1 MTKLQTIS
9 DKNTK
14 SFKIKKLLVKKLN
27 KEQFKKDNLI
37 IVIGGDGFMLQTLK
51 KNKNSK
57 KLFYGINSGNYGFLM
72 NKFSSKNII
81 KNLSK
86 ANMVSIY
93 PLEMIVKN
101 KSNQARKSLAI
112 NEVSILR
119 QSRQAASLS
128 IKQGSRQIIKKL
140 VSDGV
145 LVSTPAG
152 STAYNLSVH
161 GPILSL
167 HSKKLSISPISAF
180 RPRRWK
186 GKIVNDKSKIII
198 TNLDPSKRPI
208 SAVADNLEVR
218 NAKSITV
225 KTNNKIK
232 EFIFQ
237 ISNTEK
243 IYLSKNSEDLKFNEK
258 ILSVKLDK
266 KIIYKENIILQS
278 LYKAATDQNI
288 PPNTIIEFAR
298 IYGFQV
304 DFQRDIRKEDK
315 FQIMY
320 EVFIDENKK
329 IIETGEILF
338 ANLKLSG
345 QDNSLY
351 YFDKENLEGH
361 YDKNGKSVQK
371 ALMKSPING
380 ARLSSSFGMRK
391 HPIDGYNKMHRGT
404 DFAAPKGTPIMA
416 SGNGIVKKAG
426 WCGGGGNCV
435 KIRHNSTYETVY
447 AHMSKFARGIKNG
460 VRVKQGQT
468 IGYVGST
475 GKSTGPHLH
484 YEVIVNG
491 KKVNSQKLKLPSG
504 KVLKGK
510 NREYFE
516 TAKIKLDVLKSE
528 KIIGLN

>member
-1 MTKLQTIS
+1 MLKKFKSSLLNNLKIFGLILLIIFTIIIS
-9 DKNTK
+9 ILSNHQKKISK
-14 SFKIKKLLVKKLN
+14 SQNNNIVDNIYFKKTLNEIVNNLEPRYKKYNHKIKSGETFDKILDSYSINKNEINAIKQSLSKKVNINKLN
-27 KEQFKKDNLI
+27 TNQKIHI
-37 IVIGGDGFMLQTLK
+37 I
-51 KNKNSK
+51 
-57 KLFYGINSGNYGFLM
+57 
-72 NKFSSKNII
+72 
-81 KNLSK
+81 
-86 ANMVSIY
+86 
-93 PLEMIVKN
+93 
-101 KSNQARKSLAI
+101 
-112 NEVSILR
+112 
-119 QSRQAASLS
+119 
-128 IKQGSRQIIKKL
+128 
-140 VSDGV
+140 
-145 LVSTPAG
+145 
-152 STAYNLSVH
+152 
-161 GPILSL
+161 
-167 HSKKLSISPISAF
+167 
-180 RPRRWK
+180 
-186 GKIVNDKSKIII
+186 
-198 TNLDPSKRPI
+198 LD
-208 SAVADNLEVR
+208 
-218 NAKSITV
+218 

-232 EFIFQ
+232 EFVFQ

-243 IYLSKNSEDLKFNEK
+243 IYLSKNSEDLEFDEK
-258 ILSVKLDK
+258 ILSIKLDK

-510 NREYFE
+510 DREYFE